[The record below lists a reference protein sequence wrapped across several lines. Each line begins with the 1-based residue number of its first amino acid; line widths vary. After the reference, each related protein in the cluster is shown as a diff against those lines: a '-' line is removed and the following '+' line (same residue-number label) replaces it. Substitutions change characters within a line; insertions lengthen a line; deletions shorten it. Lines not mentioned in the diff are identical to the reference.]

1 MDITLDDHHLGL
13 GRVAR
18 QLFESRSPLTT
29 VRQLEDSDL
38 GYAAELWREM
48 ARLDWLGLAVP
59 EALGGPG
66 GTVLDLVALYREM
79 GRALVPSPHLGT
91 AVVAADVL
99 ARDGLRRDLLASI
112 MAGDAIVTP
121 ALVEPD
127 ATWGPDA
134 VTLPARRTLDGYRLQ
149 GTKLLVPYA
158 HVASHFLVTARTAAP
173 PDGITLF
180 LVDARAVDMERLAN
194 IAGMPLFAV
203 TLDVALGA
211 DAVVGAVDQGWQ
223 LLGPALDRAAVLRG
237 AEVVGAGEKLLELSV
252 DYSHQR
258 RQFGRPIGQF
268 QAVQYLCTD
277 IAIATHLTDLFVRQ
291 AAWRLDHGLP
301 ARREVA
307 LAKGYASRAAQV
319 VVHRAHE
326 VHAGVAFMLESD
338 VQLYTRRAKHWE
350 LDLGDARHHDEV
362 VAATLELAG

>member
-1 MDITLDDHHLGL
+1 
-13 GRVAR
+13 
-18 QLFESRSPLTT
+18 
-29 VRQLEDSDL
+29 
-38 GYAAELWREM
+38 
-48 ARLDWLGLAVP
+48 
-59 EALGGPG
+59 
-66 GTVLDLVALYREM
+66 
-79 GRALVPSPHLGT
+79 
-91 AVVAADVL
+91 
-99 ARDGLRRDLLASI
+99 
-112 MAGDAIVTP
+112 
-121 ALVEPD
+121 
-127 ATWGPDA
+127 
-134 VTLPARRTLDGYRLQ
+134 
-149 GTKLLVPYA
+149 
-158 HVASHFLVTARTAAP
+158 
-173 PDGITLF
+173 
-180 LVDARAVDMERLAN
+180 
-194 IAGMPLFAV
+194 
-203 TLDVALGA
+203 
-211 DAVVGAVDQGWQ
+211 
-223 LLGPALDRAAVLRG
+223 
-237 AEVVGAGEKLLELSV
+237 VGAGEKLLELSV